1 MYTLRSSNCKAV
13 RDAMLLTKPKYLAI
27 YRFTSAIDGYGALR
41 QLLTKCS
48 LSRSRVFFSSSV
60 RFTPSSILFHE
71 SLVNLP
77 GRPDSRAE
85 QIHADVGTYFHGGW
99 RNPIAVFSSTIVLSC
114 FIGAATKIRHLI
126 AGI

>member
-1 MYTLRSSNCKAV
+1 MRCC
-13 RDAMLLTKPKYLAI
+13 RLTRNHLAI
-27 YRFTSAIDGYGALR
+27 YRFTSAVDGHGALR
-41 QLLTKCS
+41 QLFDKVFLVEKPCVS
-48 LSRSRVFFSSSV
+48 LVV
-60 RFTPSSILFHE
+60 GPLPPSSILFHE
-71 SLVNLP
+71 SLVKLP